1 MNNLERFK
9 FNINEKQYFS
19 TPEKT
24 EQIYENLLE
33 ENGLDPVEDYDKA
46 SDEIPMLEAV
56 YSLLQMLANNIEIYC
71 KVETEFATTTAA
83 YQYLQKRLA
92 DLRAEID
99 RIKLDTHY
107 EDAEGNVSSLVSYM
121 FYNRRTDE

>member
-33 ENGLDPVEDYDKA
+33 ENGLDPAEDYDKA

>member
-1 MNNLERFK
+1 MTNLERFK

-33 ENGLDPVEDYDKA
+33 ENGLDPAEDYDKS

-107 EDAEGNVSSLVSYM
+107 EDSEGNVSSLVSYM
-121 FYNRRTDE
+121 FYNRRIDE

>member
-33 ENGLDPVEDYDKA
+33 ENGLDPAEDYDKDN
-46 SDEIPMLEAV
+46 DEIPMLEAV
-56 YSLLQMLANNIEIYC
+56 YSLLQMLANNIEIFQ
-71 KVETEFATTTAA
+71 KVETEFSSTTAA
-83 YQYLQKRLA
+83 YQFLQKRLA